1 MLECGSLHLDDS
13 RLAEIFAREVLGLLV
28 NKGLLSP
35 DGMGGT
41 DPQLAAFRAHPSAH
55 PPAGSQAGSSLRIED
70 VEVRIAA
77 PQAGEPRAAS
87 GPLNRL
93 LSEYWAPRSGKAE
106 RGDFA
111 VDEEDSVSGV
121 RSLRTEKAENGPMS
135 TGVQ

>member
-1 MLECGSLHLDDS
+1 MALSFSSRAGPTPASRERASPGTDALRDDLVGRMLECGSLHLDDS

-93 LSEYWAPRSGKAE
+93 LSEYWAPRSG
-106 RGDFA
+106 
-111 VDEEDSVSGV
+111 
-121 RSLRTEKAENGPMS
+121 
-135 TGVQ
+135 